1 MGITIIIALSLA
13 IGILITST
21 IESSMVY
28 ERRLIEAEVGA
39 DISLDLWGESVDD
52 FDEMKVKIK
61 ELKGVSE
68 VSSVRSVDIWIPAS
82 EEYMTYLNIIDV
94 STYKKVVKP
103 DKYFFMGENPD
114 SVLNKLKAEN
124 TVLIDSLLAR
134 YGDYSVGDRIQTSV
148 AVFNPSTNES
158 DVKLL
163 SLKIVGIIRL
173 LPGVP
178 EDTGVWGEVYNLYVN
193 IDTLKDSELIY
204 TLSYRYLIDVKSDYD
219 DNEVAKELE
228 ASFPSKNM
236 YSEVKQNQLNMIL
249 NDPMFATPM
258 VFLNIE
264 YAFIIMIISIG
275 LGLLMYV
282 ASVDRMREI
291 AGIIARGASKRQIKE
306 LYFGE
311 TLTIIILSIIIG
323 VCVGLTTAF
332 AFNSFMS
339 MDFETVIQR
348 EFILSINTF
357 SIVII
362 PVIALIIVAYIV
374 SIFAS
379 RIELNKILR
388 LRGG

>member
-1 MGITIIIALSLA
+1 
-13 IGILITST
+13 
-21 IESSMVY
+21 
-28 ERRLIEAEVGA
+28 
-39 DISLDLWGESVDD
+39 
-52 FDEMKVKIK
+52 
-61 ELKGVSE
+61 
-68 VSSVRSVDIWIPAS
+68 
-82 EEYMTYLNIIDV
+82 
-94 STYKKVVKP
+94 
-103 DKYFFMGENPD
+103 
-114 SVLNKLKAEN
+114 
-124 TVLIDSLLAR
+124 
-134 YGDYSVGDRIQTSV
+134 
-148 AVFNPSTNES
+148 
-158 DVKLL
+158 
-163 SLKIVGIIRL
+163 
-173 LPGVP
+173 
-178 EDTGVWGEVYNLYVN
+178 VWGEVYNLYVN